1 MTVNLLFENWRK
13 YLLIEYSIKDGQE
26 KIGHENKRMHK
37 VYKRYLNRDWH
48 EEVERGWLNPKYDP
62 EPHVAPE
69 KIAKVAWE
77 YKSNIFELIPQDIA
91 GPYAANPEQKER
103 EADKNQGIAIMWLR
117 KLSIENPKIAKD
129 IIDGWIGRVPAE
141 YDNLMPDFELYF
153 QNINLMP
160 KKNLMEI
167 GSFEELHQM
176 VEDKKEEIDKAR
188 LANIANPGLI
198 IKGTTF
204 LSGDWSKDIGEIVGK
219 ALSPEEQR
227 EWLKDLE
234 TEPGRSGWAI
244 MEIHNK
250 AASCFHGTVDWC
262 TAMPKQ
268 SWFEDYYAPDN
279 PLFIFEGSWS
289 DPAPKF
295 QFHYGSESF
304 MDAGDRPVNKETFK
318 TLHNLLMRTEAPEKY
333 QAVQDKQYEIIAGD
347 SDTPAEELNEIIELY
362 LQRRSSG
369 WGSNIIEKV
378 AKNAKT
384 PLESLKKL
392 YHSTDNKYITR
403 SIQVNPVIDFAL
415 AKEILMSN
423 PKDELI
429 YARGIKQMTDYKR
442 WGISFEEINKII
454 NAVEAA
460 RNYEPR
466 QIPQEVANLYEHKLK
481 IRIKK

>member
-1 MTVNLLFENWRK
+1 
-13 YLLIEYSIKDGQE
+13 
-26 KIGHENKRMHK
+26 
-37 VYKRYLNRDWH
+37 
-48 EEVERGWLNPKYDP
+48 
-62 EPHVAPE
+62 
-69 KIAKVAWE
+69 
-77 YKSNIFELIPQDIA
+77 
-91 GPYAANPEQKER
+91 QKER

-289 DPAPKF
+289 
-295 QFHYGSESF
+295 
-304 MDAGDRPVNKETFK
+304 
-318 TLHNLLMRTEAPEKY
+318 
-333 QAVQDKQYEIIAGD
+333 
-347 SDTPAEELNEIIELY
+347 
-362 LQRRSSG
+362 
-369 WGSNIIEKV
+369 
-378 AKNAKT
+378 
-384 PLESLKKL
+384 
-392 YHSTDNKYITR
+392 
-403 SIQVNPVIDFAL
+403 
-415 AKEILMSN
+415 
-423 PKDELI
+423 
-429 YARGIKQMTDYKR
+429 
-442 WGISFEEINKII
+442 
-454 NAVEAA
+454 
-460 RNYEPR
+460 
-466 QIPQEVANLYEHKLK
+466 
-481 IRIKK
+481 